1 MNDFR
6 RKRSL
11 EIILCVP
18 FCAATTTWGWVN
30 NDCILIFGWTTSLSI
45 LMDRSMRVCVGG
57 VQGGWWQEGGGVQ
70 AWDRQGETK
79 PSSPC
84 ACPSLPSPP
93 LHQLLPPLLT
103 HQYAAGLTRSTTR
116 PRPLNTLPLLW
127 GEGLRGSVPRNP
139 VDNLGFL
146 LPTDEERSGKKRKQI
161 KE

>member
-1 MNDFR
+1 MMAGGG
-6 RKRSL
+6 RSL
-11 EIILCVP
+11 GVRQ
-18 FCAATTTWGWVN
+18 T
-30 NDCILIFGWTTSLSI
+30 
-45 LMDRSMRVCVGG
+45 GG
-57 VQGGWWQEGGGVQ
+57 NK
-70 AWDRQGETK
+70 A
-79 PSSPC
+79 SSPC

-127 GEGLRGSVPRNP
+127 GEGLRGSAPRNP